1 MSENKKKIITVIGSE
16 SEIGKKLIHNLKNKH
31 KVLSISNKNSK
42 NKYTH
47 INLTASLVKQKIK
60 FENLK
65 LKKNFFSS
73 SCIVFLIGK
82 FEKTK
87 SNYSEILYESNFKVN
102 FNILKFLSDNKKKFS
117 HPCKCIILNSMNSII
132 PNKKS
137 AIYATSKSAL
147 TTAVQHFK
155 QQWKNTNLS
164 IENIMAGPIK
174 TKMRQNN
181 KDSLDKKEI
190 LKLINFLISA
200 DKNTTFGNIEI
211 FHKRNF
217 FKIY

>member
-1 MSENKKKIITVIGSE
+1 VSENKKKIITVIGSE

-87 SNYSEILYESNFKVN
+87 SNYS
-102 FNILKFLSDNKKKFS
+102 
-117 HPCKCIILNSMNSII
+117 
-132 PNKKS
+132 
-137 AIYATSKSAL
+137 
-147 TTAVQHFK
+147 
-155 QQWKNTNLS
+155 
-164 IENIMAGPIK
+164 
-174 TKMRQNN
+174 
-181 KDSLDKKEI
+181 
-190 LKLINFLISA
+190 
-200 DKNTTFGNIEI
+200 
-211 FHKRNF
+211 
-217 FKIY
+217 